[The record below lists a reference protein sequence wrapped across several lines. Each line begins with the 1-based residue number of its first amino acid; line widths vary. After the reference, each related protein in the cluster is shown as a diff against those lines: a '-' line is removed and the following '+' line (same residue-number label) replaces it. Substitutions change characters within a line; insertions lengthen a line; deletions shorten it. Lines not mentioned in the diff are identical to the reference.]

1 MNTNEQLFIQY
12 SKKSKNSFIAMTFSI
27 ILILVF
33 IVSPLKMYMTQM
45 MTHAVFFL
53 ITIVLLFTVY
63 NNYTTTQYLS
73 TTTNSSLFS
82 GEWSNVKT
90 NMLGGYIFT
99 IFIALLL
106 ITIIKLWIYPNNL
119 LLGQVPSL

>member
-1 MNTNEQLFIQY
+1 MNTNEQSVIQY
-12 SKKSKNSFIAMTFSI
+12 SKKSKNSCIAMAFSI

-33 IVSPLKMYMTQM
+33 IVSPLKMYINPL

-53 ITIVLLFTVY
+53 ITIILLFTIY

-82 GEWSNVKT
+82 GEWSSVKT
-90 NMLGGYIFT
+90 NVLGGYIFT
-99 IFIALLL
+99 ILIAFL
-106 ITIIKLWIYPNNL
+106 ILTIIKMWIYPNNL
-119 LLGQVPSL
+119 LLSHVPSL

>member
-12 SKKSKNSFIAMTFSI
+12 SKKSKNSCIAMTFSI

>member
-1 MNTNEQLFIQY
+1 MNTNEQSFIQY
-12 SKKSKNSFIAMTFSI
+12 SKKSKNSCIAMTFSI

-33 IVSPLKMYMTQM
+33 IVSPLKMYMTPM
-45 MTHAVFFL
+45 MTHTVFFL